1 MVATAESLPVG
12 ATDPSVRSGLIKQN
26 KHTKNDECH
35 PKFTN
40 GRKISSAKAEDVPM
54 FDSKELPTSTN
65 QVIGLQAE
73 NLELR
78 ERIAM
83 LEAQLVDK
91 ATSGSDSNESEYTRL
106 LEEKTDLIRELH
118 LKIQELEATTTEQA
132 RHQAA
137 ELPNETDLIALSEE
151 LERERNQLQEDERA
165 LMQQMRVLEVQM
177 SRERA
182 ELARQRADVERLHY
196 QVQHELELANKEAS
210 MRERLQPL
218 MQQRQGLL
226 RNGSAAPPP
235 RTPTNGDS
243 KPVPSRGSG
252 TGSGLFRRL
261 FGAG

>member
-1 MVATAESLPVG
+1 MMATAESLPVG
-12 ATDPSVRSGLIKQN
+12 AIDPGVRSGLARQN
-26 KHTKNDECH
+26 KQAKHDESQV
-35 PKFTN
+35 KSSTR
-40 GRKISSAKAEDVPM
+40 RKIQGAKAEEVPM
-54 FDSKELPTSTN
+54 FNSKEIATSN
-65 QVIGLQAE
+65 DQLDQLQSE

-78 ERIAM
+78 ERVAV
-83 LEAQLVDK
+83 LETQLAEKK
-91 ATSGSDSNESEYTRL
+91 AEGCDADDSEFAKL
-106 LEEKTDLIRELH
+106 LEEKTDVIRELH
-118 LKIQELEATTTEQA
+118 LKIQQLQTTTNEQA
-132 RHQAA
+132 LHQAA

-151 LERERNQLQEDERA
+151 LERERKQLQEDERA

-226 RNGSAAPPP
+226 RNGSAAPPV
-235 RTPTNGDS
+235 RPTQNGET
-243 KPVPSRGSG
+243 KPVPSAAAG
-252 TGSGLFRRL
+252 TSSGLFRRL

>member
-1 MVATAESLPVG
+1 MVATAEGLPVG
-12 ATDPSVRSGLIKQN
+12 AIDSSIRSGLTKQTR
-26 KHTKNDECH
+26 HTKNDECH
-35 PKFTN
+35 PKSTN
-40 GRKISSAKAEDVPM
+40 GRKISGAKAEDVSM
-54 FDSKELPTSTN
+54 CDSKELPTSN
-65 QVIGLQAE
+65 NLVDRLRGE
-73 NLELR
+73 NLDLR

-83 LEAQLVDK
+83 LEEQLVDK
-91 ATSGSDSNESEYTRL
+91 GISGIDSAEGEYTRL
-106 LEEKTDLIRELH
+106 LEEKTDVIRELH
-118 LKIQELEATTTEQA
+118 LKIQELQATTTEQA

-151 LERERNQLQEDERA
+151 LERERKQLQEDERA

-177 SRERA
+177 SLERA

-210 MRERLQPL
+210 MRERLLPL

-235 RTPTNGDS
+235 RTPKNGEP
-243 KPVPSRGSG
+243 KPVPSQASG